1 MLTNLMEKGFSA
13 GVVGMAAEADIKI
26 GARTVHNRCSAR
38 ARRLDGRFEKPT
50 KFSLAPASP
59 ARRSRALYSFGS
71 FVSPGSVKPIARFA
85 PIKVLLATS
94 SAASDPSRSTC

>member
-13 GVVGMAAEADIKI
+13 GVVGMAAEAVGVII
-26 GARTVHNRCSAR
+26 GRSIRAGRIVRRLLVWKVLKAGPARPR
-38 ARRLDGRFEKPT
+38 AR
-50 KFSLAPASP
+50 SLS
-59 ARRSRALYSFGS
+59 LYSFGS